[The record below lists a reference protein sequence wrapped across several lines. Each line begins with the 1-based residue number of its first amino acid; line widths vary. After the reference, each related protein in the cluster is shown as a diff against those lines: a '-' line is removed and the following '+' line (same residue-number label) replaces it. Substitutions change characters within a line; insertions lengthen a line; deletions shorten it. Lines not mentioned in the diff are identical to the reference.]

1 MSDRIQAFE
10 FAWYNTGRAD
20 LLMFLKYQRFNDFPI
35 TKGQILWDPV
45 ALAQNR
51 MEMRV
56 LSYKIILN
64 KIKYK
69 FEFNFNLIIKN
80 KPLQ

>member
-1 MSDRIQAFE
+1 MSDHIQAFK
-10 FAWYNTGRAD
+10 FARYNTGRAD
-20 LLMFLKYQRFNDFPI
+20 LLIFLKHQEFNDFPI
-35 TKGQILWDPV
+35 TKGRILCDPV

-64 KIKYK
+64 KIKYE
-69 FEFNFNLIIKN
+69 FEFNVI
-80 KPLQ
+80 